1 MSLRAVTSG
10 VRGVTLAGRARAGAG
25 VLVLGAAALA
35 VAVLARPYDVRRLA
49 PEAASSLVLTDRTG
63 EPLRTVPLPGGGRAL
78 WVPLDRIPSALV
90 AATLAGEDAR
100 FREHVGVD
108 PLAVGRALVLAAT
121 HGHAVSGAS
130 TLTMQLARLVAPHR
144 HTLLGKL
151 GEAVDA
157 LRIERAC
164 SKDMILE
171 QYLNRAYYGRGAFG
185 VEEAARRTFGKAA
198 VALSDAEATLLAV
211 LPRAPRRYDPLSAP
225 DEALARRAHVLALME
240 ARGWLD
246 APARARIEAEPLAFA
261 GDDTSGARADS
272 APEAAHFTD
281 WVLAGLPPEARARGG
296 IVRTTLD
303 LALQRRLVAA
313 VRAHVTELRATAA
326 LDAGVVVLDPA
337 TGDVRAMV
345 GSADYDARAG
355 QTNIVTTRRH
365 PGSAL
370 KPFIYALAMEGGAT
384 PSSLA
389 TDTLE
394 GVPGYHPRKVMHEHG
409 VASFRAALAG
419 SYNIAAVG
427 VLSRVGVPEALERM
441 RRAGLGPLEGTAAD
455 YGLDLALGT
464 PRVRLLDLAAAY
476 GFLVNDGVVV
486 APRFLADGP
495 ASTRARV
502 YSPEASWLTMDVLS
516 DANARRATFGAEL
529 PLDLPFRVAA
539 KTGTSSGFADTVTVG
554 ATREAIAAAWVGA
567 FDGTGTK
574 GKLAMW
580 SAAPLVR
587 AALLA
592 VADLRGAP
600 LTLPPTPA
608 RLAGQPVQVSSN
620 VSMRPNTSLIVSLSG
635 KSVTRK

>member
-1 MSLRAVTSG
+1 MSVRAARSWA
-10 VRGVTLAGRARAGAG
+10 RGVTLARLARVGAG
-25 VLVLGAAALA
+25 GLVVCASALA

-49 PEAASSLVLTDRTG
+49 PESASSLVLTDRTG
-63 EPLRTVPLPGGGRAL
+63 EPLRAVPLPSGGRAL
-78 WVPLDRIPSALV
+78 WVSLDRIPPALV

-108 PLAVGRALVLAAT
+108 PLAVGRALALAAT

-130 TLTMQLARLVAPHR
+130 TLTMQLARLVVPHR
-144 HTLLGKL
+144 RTLLGKL
-151 GEAVDA
+151 GEALDA
-157 LRIERAC
+157 LRLERAC

-185 VEEAARRTFGKAA
+185 VEEAARRYFDKPAA
-198 VALSDAEATLLAV
+198 ALSDAEATLLAV
-211 LPRAPRRYDPLSAP
+211 LPRAPRRYDPLSTP
-225 DEALARRAHVLALME
+225 DEALARRAHVLALRE

-246 APARARIEAEPLAFA
+246 APARARIEAEPLTFV
-261 GDDTSGARADS
+261 GDDTPRARD
-272 APEAAHFTD
+272 APEAAHFVD
-281 WVLAGLPPEARARGG
+281 WVLAELPPETRARGG

-303 LALQRRLVAA
+303 LALQRRLGAA
-313 VRAHVTELRATAA
+313 VRAHVAELRTTAA
-326 LDAGVVVLDPA
+326 LDAGVVVLDPV

-345 GSADYDARAG
+345 GSADYDERAG

-389 TDTLE
+389 ADTLD

-427 VLSRVGVPEALERM
+427 VLSRVGVAEAIERM

-486 APRFLADGP
+486 APRVLADGP

-502 YSPEASWLTMDVLS
+502 YTPEASWLTMDVLS

-600 LTLPPTPA
+600 LTLPPAPRAVQPA
-608 RLAGQPVQVSSN
+608 QVPSS